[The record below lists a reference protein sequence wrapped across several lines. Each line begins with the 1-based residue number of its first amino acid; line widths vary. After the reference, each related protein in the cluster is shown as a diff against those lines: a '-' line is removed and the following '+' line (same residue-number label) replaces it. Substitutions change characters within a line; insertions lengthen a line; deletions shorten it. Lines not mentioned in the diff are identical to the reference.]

1 MQTPINRPLREL
13 AELNLQLAHY
23 AAAQLSKVAG
33 CKLSFDAPYFNEFV
47 LEVPG
52 DVDAAHKKLL
62 DLGILAGLPLKNFYP
77 KLDRHL
83 LINVTERKTKADI
96 DRLVSAVG
104 SLK

>member
-1 MQTPINRPLREL
+1 LAKLPGTKLAFDTP
-13 AELNLQLAHY
+13 
-23 AAAQLSKVAG
+23 
-33 CKLSFDAPYFNEFV
+33 FFNEFV
-47 LEVPG
+47 LEIPG
-52 DVDAAHKKLL
+52 DVDVVHRKLL
-62 DLGILAGLPLKNFYP
+62 DLGILAGLPLKTLYP